1 MFCWVVL
8 WDWEELSSTHLK
20 SKVLIQYLYSAGS
33 RKDLTI
39 LSVLFS
45 GPDIG
50 TISKRSWE
58 GIMIKLSIFQPK
70 FLLFLFLTK
79 AYNVKQYLLWQKHIL
94 NLKLTGEGVI
104 LFVYNKVRLEANR
117 AFMWYIINNIN
128 NSYATRGFSCIL
140 LQL

>member
-1 MFCWVVL
+1 MLISIISPKLHEMFCWVVL

-58 GIMIKLSIFQPK
+58 GIMIKLSIF
-70 FLLFLFLTK
+70 
-79 AYNVKQYLLWQKHIL
+79 
-94 NLKLTGEGVI
+94 
-104 LFVYNKVRLEANR
+104 
-117 AFMWYIINNIN
+117 
-128 NSYATRGFSCIL
+128 
-140 LQL
+140 